1 MKTRLVLAHGTT
13 FKLFRVTGANQGLSK
28 LTHVTKD
35 LRKWQIS
42 SNSDPNIAKVQHSFF
57 KNGDME
63 SSKRQSTSL
72 SLWNQLKGNRLVIL
86 FQQLQ
91 RIRNVYEQVIT
102 TKPAIFPLYRFGF
115 LIVGWLQ

>member
-13 FKLFRVTGANQGLSK
+13 FKSFRVTGANQGLSK

-72 SLWNQLKGNRLVIL
+72 SLVFILNYYLKNNGISLKV
-86 FQQLQ
+86 
-91 RIRNVYEQVIT
+91 T
-102 TKPAIFPLYRFGF
+102 D
-115 LIVGWLQ
+115 W